1 MTPYSTTILWV
12 AIGLV
17 VLVGLSYLAFRRRAS
32 QLPPLQPANDD
43 VVPVDPARAVFAA
56 ADGEPPTEDQ
66 IAQARL
72 GGPRGAPQLGAAPLV
87 PNEREQIPHPID
99 DGHTA

>member
-1 MTPYSTTILWV
+1 MIRLRSG
-12 AIGLV
+12 AH
-17 VLVGLSYLAFRRRAS
+17 LSVRAQAFRRRAS
-32 QLPPLQPANDD
+32 QRPPLEPADGGSAAA
-43 VVPVDPARAVFAA
+43 DPGRAVFAA

-87 PNEREQIPHPID
+87 QNEREQIPHPID